1 MASKAVGKMAFT
13 MVPHGTGGPV
23 GQVEGWTYLIPDDS
37 KNKQAAHLFIQW
49 MMVKDQQLELYL
61 HVGASLRPDVFATP
75 EVQAISYL
83 EAAMDTNAVAR
94 PKPTIAESP
103 HITGILVRELS
114 E

>member
-49 MMVKDQQLELYL
+49 MMVKD
-61 HVGASLRPDVFATP
+61 
-75 EVQAISYL
+75 
-83 EAAMDTNAVAR
+83 
-94 PKPTIAESP
+94 
-103 HITGILVRELS
+103 
-114 E
+114 